1 MKKSV
6 TRDKSKPTLK
16 SVSIL
21 IGVGILF
28 AIFVIEIAT
37 RLAPELIPSAIRI
50 HFRDETYR
58 VWGLIPDE
66 DLGVKYPPDLINFS
80 SPTLDGEG
88 RRISSHP
95 VSTVSLGYQGIG
107 FRDDGID
114 SEAFAAAVGD
124 SFTSCVGVE
133 MKECWVE
140 ILEREVGQDFAN
152 LGIPGY
158 GPQQEQRMLTKYGL
172 PLKPKL
178 ILWVFFA
185 NDPDD
190 AWRFDQFGKGGIREG
205 KFWESPVRTW
215 LVENSA
221 TYMFLTFFWHNRRF
235 IYNLLTDKND
245 LTEYNNQGL
254 FPRSKLIWWE
264 TVTDLTNPMTVEGI
278 NLTQKTILEAKQQT
292 QLAGVEFVVV
302 IIPTREQIYYVD
314 TVLQSQLD
322 SLNEHLVDFCQQND
336 ISVID
341 LTSGMKEKAQD
352 EPFMYFR
359 RDLHL
364 NSIGNEIV
372 AELLAQELKVFLVQ

>member
-1 MKKSV
+1 VKKSV
-6 TRDKSKPTLK
+6 TKNKSKPTLK

-37 RLAPELIPSAIRI
+37 RLMPELIPSATKM
-50 HFRDETYR
+50 HFRDETYLI
-58 VWGLIPDE
+58 WGLIPDE
-66 DLGVKYPPDLINFS
+66 ELGVKYAPDLVDYP
-80 SPTLDGEG
+80 SPTIDEEG
-88 RRISSHP
+88 RVIRSHP

-114 SEAFAAAVGD
+114 GETFAAVVGD
-124 SFTSCVGVE
+124 SFASCVGVKME
-133 MKECWVE
+133 ECWVE
-140 ILEREVGQDFAN
+140 ILEQESGGDFAN
-152 LGIPGY
+152 LGVTGY
-158 GPQQEQRMLTKYGL
+158 GPQQERRMLTKYGL
-172 PLKPKL
+172 PLSPK
-178 ILWVFFA
+178 IVLWVFFA

-205 KFWESPVRTW
+205 KFWESPIRTW

-221 TYMFLTFFWHNRRF
+221 TYILLTFFWHNRHF
-235 IYNLLTDKND
+235 IYNLLTDKNN
-245 LTEYNNQGL
+245 LPEYNNKGL
-254 FPRSKLIWWE
+254 FRRSKLIWWE
-264 TVTDLTNPMTVEGI
+264 TVTDLTNPVTVEGI

-302 IIPTREQIYYVD
+302 IIPTQEQIYYVD

-322 SLNEHLVDFCQQND
+322 ILNEHLVDFCRQND
-336 ISVID
+336 IFVID